1 MYAVNI
7 NLMKKKS
14 YHHGNLEEALLT
26 VGMKEAKA
34 SGSRNLGVT
43 HLAKLVDVSPMAVYR
58 HFPSGENL
66 KAAISQ
72 QAREGLARRMASAV
86 ARETDAKR
94 RFMATGREYIQF
106 GLAEPGLFSVAF
118 LDCEELPSRE
128 DNPSARAILHDAILD
143 LCNEGL
149 VAPKEV
155 QAVAHFA
162 WSLVHGF
169 TMLAGSEDPYRP
181 SAQPED
187 IEDVLERAWLGV
199 TRYSRNLK
207 E

>member
-1 MYAVNI
+1 
-7 NLMKKKS
+7 MKKKS
-14 YHHGNLEEALLT
+14 YHHGNLEEALLK

-34 SGSRNLGVT
+34 TGSRNLGVT
-43 HLAKLVDVSPMAVYR
+43 HLAKLVDVTPMAIYR

-72 QAREGLARRMASAV
+72 QAREELARRMASAV
-86 ARETDAKR
+86 AKETDVKR
-94 RFMATGREYIQF
+94 RFMATGREYIRF
-106 GLAEPGLFSVAF
+106 GLEEPGLFSVAF
-118 LDCEELPSRE
+118 LACSELPNRE
-128 DNPSARAILHDAILD
+128 DNPSARGILHDAILD

-149 VAPKEV
+149 VQPKEV

-162 WSLVHGF
+162 WSIVHGF

-181 SAQPED
+181 SARQGD

-199 TRYSRNLK
+199 TQNSRDSK
-207 E
+207 K

>member
-1 MYAVNI
+1 
-7 NLMKKKS
+7 MKKKT
-14 YHHGNLEEALLT
+14 YHHGNLEAALLT

-72 QAREGLARRMASAV
+72 QAREELARRMTRAV
-86 ARETDAKR
+86 AKETDVKR
-94 RFMATGREYIQF
+94 KFMATGREYIRV

-118 LDCEELPSRE
+118 LDCSELPNRE
-128 DNPSARAILHDAILD
+128 DNPSARGILHDAILD

-149 VAPKEV
+149 VEPKEV

-162 WSLVHGF
+162 WSIVHGF

-181 SAQPED
+181 SARPVDVE
-187 IEDVLERAWLGV
+187 EVLERAWLGV
-199 TRYSRNLK
+199 TQYSRDSK
-207 E
+207 K

>member
-1 MYAVNI
+1 
-7 NLMKKKS
+7 MKKKS
-14 YHHGNLEEALLT
+14 YHHGNLEEALLK

-34 SGSRNLGVT
+34 TGSRNLGVT
-43 HLAKLVDVSPMAVYR
+43 HLAKLVDVTPMAIYR

-72 QAREGLARRMASAV
+72 QAREELARRMASAV
-86 ARETDAKR
+86 AKETNVKK
-94 RFMATGREYIQF
+94 RFMATGREYIRF

-118 LDCEELPSRE
+118 LDCSELPNRE
-128 DNPSARAILHDAILD
+128 DNPSARGILHDTILD

-149 VAPKEV
+149 IEPKEV

-162 WSLVHGF
+162 WSIVHGF

-181 SAQPED
+181 SARPGD

-199 TRYSRNLK
+199 TQYSRDSK
-207 E
+207 K

>member
-1 MYAVNI
+1 
-7 NLMKKKS
+7 MKKKS
-14 YHHGNLEEALLT
+14 YHHGNLEEALLK

-34 SGSRNLGVT
+34 TGSRNLGVT
-43 HLAKLVDVSPMAVYR
+43 HLAKLVDVTPMAIYR

-72 QAREGLARRMASAV
+72 QSREELARRMASAV
-86 ARETDAKR
+86 AKETDVKK
-94 RFMATGREYIQF
+94 RFMATGREYIRF

-118 LDCEELPSRE
+118 LDCSELPNRE
-128 DNPSARAILHDAILD
+128 DNPSARGILHDTILD

-149 VAPKEV
+149 IEPKEV

-162 WSLVHGF
+162 WSIVHGF

-181 SAQPED
+181 SARPGD

-199 TRYSRNLK
+199 TQYSRDSK
-207 E
+207 K

>member
-1 MYAVNI
+1 
-7 NLMKKKS
+7 MKKKT

-43 HLAKLVDVSPMAVYR
+43 HLARLVDVSPMAVYR

-72 QAREGLARRMASAV
+72 QAREELARRMTRAV
-86 ARETDAKR
+86 AKETDVKR
-94 RFMATGREYIQF
+94 KFMATGREYSRF

-118 LDCEELPSRE
+118 LDCSELPNRE
-128 DNPSARAILHDAILD
+128 DNPSARGILHDAILD

-149 VAPKEV
+149 VEPKEV

-162 WSLVHGF
+162 WSIVHGF

-181 SAQPED
+181 SARPVDVE
-187 IEDVLERAWLGV
+187 EVLERAWLGV
-199 TRYSRNLK
+199 TQYSRDSK
-207 E
+207 K

>member
-1 MYAVNI
+1 
-7 NLMKKKS
+7 MKKKT

-43 HLAKLVDVSPMAVYR
+43 HLARLVDVSPMAVYR

-72 QAREGLARRMASAV
+72 QAREELARRMFEAV
-86 ARETDAKR
+86 SKEKDVKR
-94 RFMATGREYIQF
+94 RFMATGREYIRF
-106 GLAEPGLFSVAF
+106 GLEEPGLFAVAF
-118 LDCEELPSRE
+118 IDCDAPPQRE

-149 VAPKEV
+149 VKPSDLE
-155 QAVAHFA
+155 AVANFA
-162 WSLVHGF
+162 WSIVHGF
-169 TMLAGSEDPYRP
+169 TMLASGTDPFRP
-181 SAQPED
+181 KSTPSV
-187 IEDVLERAWLGV
+187 IENLLERTWLGV
-199 TRYSRNLK
+199 TQYSK
-207 E
+207 KPSGK

>member
-1 MYAVNI
+1 
-7 NLMKKKS
+7 MKKKS
-14 YHHGNLEEALLT
+14 YHHGNLEEALLK

-34 SGSRNLGVT
+34 TGSRNLGVT
-43 HLAKLVDVSPMAVYR
+43 HLAKLVDVTPMAIYR

-72 QAREGLARRMASAV
+72 QAREELARRMASAV
-86 ARETDAKR
+86 AKETDVKK
-94 RFMATGREYIQF
+94 RFMATGREYIRF
-106 GLAEPGLFSVAF
+106 GLEEPGLFSVAF
-118 LDCEELPSRE
+118 LDCSELPSRE
-128 DNPSARAILHDAILD
+128 DNPSARGILHDTILD

-149 VAPKEV
+149 VQPKEV

-162 WSLVHGF
+162 WSIVHGF

-181 SAQPED
+181 SARPVD

-199 TRYSRNLK
+199 TQYSRDSK
-207 E
+207 K

>member
-1 MYAVNI
+1 
-7 NLMKKKS
+7 MKKKT

-43 HLAKLVDVSPMAVYR
+43 HLARLVDVSPMAVYR
-58 HFPSGENL
+58 HFPNGENL

-72 QAREGLARRMASAV
+72 QAREELARRMTRAV
-86 ARETDAKR
+86 AKETDVKR
-94 RFMATGREYIQF
+94 KFMATGREYIRF

-118 LDCEELPSRE
+118 LDCSELPNRE
-128 DNPSARAILHDAILD
+128 DNPSARGILHDAILD

-149 VAPKEV
+149 VEPKEV

-162 WSLVHGF
+162 WSIVHGF

-181 SAQPED
+181 SARPVDVE
-187 IEDVLERAWLGV
+187 EVLERAWLGV
-199 TRYSRNLK
+199 TQYSRDSK
-207 E
+207 K

>member
-1 MYAVNI
+1 
-7 NLMKKKS
+7 MKKKT

-72 QAREGLARRMASAV
+72 QAREELARRMTRAV
-86 ARETDAKR
+86 AKETDVKR
-94 RFMATGREYIQF
+94 KFMATGREYIRF

-118 LDCEELPSRE
+118 LDCSELPNRE
-128 DNPSARAILHDAILD
+128 DNPSARGILHDAILD

-149 VAPKEV
+149 VEPKEV

-162 WSLVHGF
+162 WSIVHGF
-169 TMLAGSEDPYRP
+169 TMLAGSGDPYRP
-181 SAQPED
+181 SARPVDVE
-187 IEDVLERAWLGV
+187 EVLERAWLGV
-199 TRYSRNLK
+199 TQYSRDSK
-207 E
+207 K

>member
-1 MYAVNI
+1 
-7 NLMKKKS
+7 MKKKS
-14 YHHGNLEEALLT
+14 YHHGNLEEALLK

-34 SGSRNLGVT
+34 TGSRNLGVT
-43 HLAKLVDVSPMAVYR
+43 HLAKLVDVTPMAIYR

-72 QAREGLARRMASAV
+72 QAREELARRMASAV
-86 ARETDAKR
+86 AKETDVKK
-94 RFMATGREYIQF
+94 RFMATGREYIRF

-118 LDCEELPSRE
+118 LDCSELPNRE
-128 DNPSARAILHDAILD
+128 DNPSARGILHDAILD

-149 VAPKEV
+149 VEPKGV

-162 WSLVHGF
+162 WSIVHGF

-181 SAQPED
+181 SARPVDVE
-187 IEDVLERAWLGV
+187 EVLERAWLGV
-199 TRYSRNLK
+199 TQYSRDSK
-207 E
+207 K

>member
-1 MYAVNI
+1 
-7 NLMKKKS
+7 MKKKS
-14 YHHGNLEEALLT
+14 YHHGNLEEALLK
-26 VGMKEAKA
+26 VGMKEARA

-43 HLAKLVDVSPMAVYR
+43 HLAKLVDVTPMAIYR

-72 QAREGLARRMASAV
+72 QAREELARRMASAV
-86 ARETDAKR
+86 AKETDVKK
-94 RFMATGREYIQF
+94 RFMATGREYIRF

-118 LDCEELPSRE
+118 LDCSELPNRE
-128 DNPSARAILHDAILD
+128 DNPSARGILHDTILD

-149 VAPKEV
+149 IEPKEV

-162 WSLVHGF
+162 WSIVHGF

-181 SAQPED
+181 SARPGD

-199 TRYSRNLK
+199 TQYSRDSK
-207 E
+207 K

>member
-1 MYAVNI
+1 MN
-7 NLMKKKS
+7 KKT

-72 QAREGLARRMASAV
+72 QAREQLARQMFEAV
-86 ARETDAKR
+86 SQEKDVKR
-94 RFMATGREYIQF
+94 RFMAPGREYIRF
-106 GLAEPGLFSVAF
+106 GLEEPGLFAVAF
-118 LDCEELPSRE
+118 IDCDASPKRE
-128 DNPSARAILHDAILD
+128 DNPSARAMLHDAILD

-149 VAPKEV
+149 VRPEELE
-155 QAVAHFA
+155 AVANFA
-162 WSLVHGF
+162 WSIVHGF
-169 TMLAGSEDPYRP
+169 TMLAGGTDPFRP
-181 SAQPED
+181 EAKPSI
-187 IEDVLERAWLGV
+187 IENVLERSWLGV
-199 TRYSRNLK
+199 TQFSK
-207 E
+207 KPIGE

>member
-1 MYAVNI
+1 
-7 NLMKKKS
+7 MKKKS
-14 YHHGNLEEALLT
+14 YHHGNLEEALLK

-34 SGSRNLGVT
+34 TGSRNLGVT
-43 HLAKLVDVSPMAVYR
+43 HLAKLVNVTPMAIYR

-72 QAREGLARRMASAV
+72 QAREELARRMASAV
-86 ARETDAKR
+86 AKETDVKK
-94 RFMATGREYIQF
+94 RFMATGREYIRF
-106 GLAEPGLFSVAF
+106 GLEEPGLFSVAF
-118 LDCEELPSRE
+118 LDCSELPNRE
-128 DNPSARAILHDAILD
+128 DNPSARGILHDTILD

-149 VAPKEV
+149 IEPKEV

-162 WSLVHGF
+162 WSIVHGF

-181 SAQPED
+181 SARPGD

-199 TRYSRNLK
+199 TQYSRDSK
-207 E
+207 K

>member
-1 MYAVNI
+1 MN
-7 NLMKKKS
+7 KKT

-72 QAREGLARRMASAV
+72 QAREQLARRMFEAV
-86 ARETDAKR
+86 SQEKDVKR
-94 RFMATGREYIQF
+94 RFMATGREYIRF
-106 GLAEPGLFSVAF
+106 GLEEPGLFAVAF
-118 LDCEELPSRE
+118 IDCGASPKRE
-128 DNPSARAILHDAILD
+128 DDPSARAMLHDAILD

-149 VAPKEV
+149 VRPEELE
-155 QAVAHFA
+155 AVANFA
-162 WSLVHGF
+162 WSIVHGF
-169 TMLAGSEDPYRP
+169 TMLTSGTDPFRP
-181 SAQPED
+181 EAKPSI
-187 IEDVLERAWLGV
+187 IENVLERSWLGV
-199 TRYSRNLK
+199 TQYSVK
-207 E
+207 PIGE

>member
-1 MYAVNI
+1 MN
-7 NLMKKKS
+7 KKT

-72 QAREGLARRMASAV
+72 QAREQLARQMFEAV
-86 ARETDAKR
+86 SQEKDVKR
-94 RFMATGREYIQF
+94 RFMATGREYIRF
-106 GLAEPGLFSVAF
+106 GLEEPGLFAVAF
-118 LDCEELPSRE
+118 IDCDASLKRE
-128 DNPSARAILHDAILD
+128 DNPSARAMLHDAILD

-149 VAPKEV
+149 VRPEELE
-155 QAVAHFA
+155 AVANFA
-162 WSLVHGF
+162 WSIVHGF
-169 TMLAGSEDPYRP
+169 TMLAGGTDPFRP
-181 SAQPED
+181 EAKPSI
-187 IEDVLERAWLGV
+187 IENVLERSWLGV
-199 TRYSRNLK
+199 TQFSK
-207 E
+207 KPIGE